1 MLAQVMDQEGW
12 DSFCIFADVLEL
24 SLDPRFQTPGQR
36 LGEGITEEDTI
47 ELRSILKT
55 AFAQKTMGQWVD
67 FLYTQPEIIWERV
80 RGWQEVLEDDQNFAN
95 GYLTKISVPGAGETL
110 TVGNSIAL
118 SETPGSEKGNPPE
131 LGDANEGVLS
141 GLGFSDTEIK
151 DIESHAT
158 KTREEMLRELLKSAA
173 LAAKPL
179 KP

>member
-1 MLAQVMDQEGW
+1 METFNNLNDG
-12 DSFCIFADVLEL
+12 
-24 SLDPRFQTPGQR
+24 QTPGQR
-36 LGEGITEEDTI
+36 LGEGISEEDTV
-47 ELRSILKT
+47 ELRGILKT
-55 AFAQKTMGQWVD
+55 AFAQKTMEQWVD

-95 GYLTKISVPGAGETL
+95 GYLTKISVPGAGATL

-131 LGDANEGVLS
+131 LGEANESVLS
-141 GLGFSDTEIK
+141 GLGFSDTEIV